1 MCRNRQRT
9 DTLHRTLTMSVSI
22 SRANPMLRRI
32 AMGVCLA
39 AGLVVP
45 CLNAQVPTSD
55 QLQQWIKAEQ
65 WQQIVDRLG
74 AVPHRSAEM
83 EFDYGT
89 ALAHLQRWPEATG
102 AFKAGQRLAP
112 HDARFPTEL
121 AGIAFQQKQY
131 PLAAARL
138 RRAHRLAPGDSYV
151 NDFLGTIYFLDDNLP
166 AALQAWNRI
175 GKPSIAEV
183 REEPQ
188 PRLRPELLD
197 SAFAFSPAA
206 TMTLRQYLDSRERI
220 HALGIFSQDQ
230 LDLRARPDGRFDA
243 VFRAEERNGFGDSR
257 LEAAF
262 LFLRGLPFQEVN
274 PEYDNARREAI
285 NFTSMVR
292 WDAQKRR
299 ILAQVSGPLHH
310 SALLRYEFLTDLRNE
325 NWIVRPSFTGTA
337 PALASLNLRHE
348 WLTADV
354 ASYARDRL
362 QWSAGAEISHR
373 DYRNVSAGTTL
384 TPAMLSS
391 GYELKQVTQIASN
404 LWRAPA
410 HRFTLHADGS
420 EQLARL
426 WSASPQTF
434 ATLRGGLGVQW
445 FPQAKGGDYET
456 VSLLRGGRTIG
467 QPPFDELFMLGL
479 ERDNDLPMHAH
490 IGTRDGRKGSAPIGR
505 DYLLENWELNKNL
518 YGNGIIAVQAGPI
531 LDIGAISDP
540 GTALGS
546 HQWLFDSGVQAK
558 LRVFGEGVALSWG
571 RDLRTGNNA
580 WYATIL
586 QRAW

>member
-1 MCRNRQRT
+1 MPP
-9 DTLHRTLTMSVSI
+9 TLTKPVQLLRARASFLRVAMS
-22 SRANPMLRRI
+22 LL
-32 AMGVCLA
+32 LA
-39 AGLVVP
+39 CCFCTPRLP
-45 CLNAQVPTSD
+45 AQQPTPEE
-55 QLQQWIKAEQ
+55 LQQWMTAQQ
-65 WQQIVDRLG
+65 WQQVVDRLG
-74 AVPHRSAEM
+74 PLPHRDAEM

-89 ALAHLQRWPEATG
+89 ALARLQRWPEATA
-102 AFKAGQRLAP
+102 AFKAGQHLAQR
-112 HDARFPTEL
+112 DARFSTEL
-121 AGIAFQQKQY
+121 AGIAFQQKRY
-131 PLAAARL
+131 ALAAAHL
-138 RRAHRLAPGDSYV
+138 RRAHRLAPDDSYV
-151 NDFLGTIYFLDDNLP
+151 NDFLGTVYFLEDNLP
-166 AALQAWNRI
+166 AAIQAWNRT
-175 GKPSIAEV
+175 GKPYVAEV

-188 PRLRPELLD
+188 SRVRPELLD
-197 SAFAFSPAA
+197 NAFAFSPAA
-206 TMTLRQYLDSRERI
+206 TMTMRQYLDSRERI
-220 HALGIFSQDQ
+220 EALGIFPQFQ
-230 LDLRARPDGRFDA
+230 LDLRARADGHFDA
-243 VFRAEERNGFGDSR
+243 VFRGEERNGFGDTR

-274 PEYDNARREAI
+274 PEYDNVRRGAI

-299 ILAQVSGPLHH
+299 ILAQLSGPLHR
-310 SALLRYEFLTDLRNE
+310 SGTLRYEFLTDLRNE

-362 QWSAGAEISHR
+362 QWSAGAEISYR

-384 TPAMLSS
+384 TQPMLSS
-391 GYELKQVTQIASN
+391 GAQLKQVTRVASN
-404 LWRAPA
+404 LWRIPA
-410 HRFTLHADGS
+410 HRFTLHADGTS
-420 EQLARL
+420 EVARL

-434 ATLRGGLGVQW
+434 AKLRGGIGAQW

-456 VSLLRGGRTIG
+456 VNLLRGGRTFG
-467 QPPFDELFMLGL
+467 QAPFDELFMLGL

-518 YGNGIIAVQAGPI
+518 YGNGILSVQAGPI

-546 HQWLFDSGVQAK
+546 HQWLFDTGVQGK
-558 LRVFGEGVALSWG
+558 VRVFGEGVALSWG

-580 WYATIL
+580 FYATIL
-586 QRAW
+586 QRVW

>member
-1 MCRNRQRT
+1 MCRNRQRIE
-9 DTLHRTLTMSVSI
+9 TLHRTLTMPVCI
-22 SRANPMLRRI
+22 LRANTMLHRI
-32 AMGVCLA
+32 ARGLSLA
-39 AGLVVP
+39 SGLLAP
-45 CLNAQVPTSD
+45 CLLAQIPTND
-55 QLQQWIKAEQ
+55 QLQQWINAQQ
-65 WQQIVDRLG
+65 WQQIIDSLSK
-74 AVPHRSAEM
+74 VPQRSAEM

-89 ALAHLQRWPEATG
+89 ALAHLQRWPEATA
-102 AFKAGQRLAP
+102 AFQSGQRLAP
-112 HDARFPTEL
+112 RDARFPTEL
-121 AGIAFQQKQY
+121 AGIAFQQKHY
-131 PLAAARL
+131 ALAAQRL

-151 NDFLGTIYFLDDNLP
+151 NDFLGTVYFLDDNLP
-166 AALQAWNRI
+166 AALQAWNRV
-175 GKPSIAEV
+175 GKPSIADV

-188 PRLRPELLD
+188 LRVHPALLD

-206 TMTLRQYLDSRERI
+206 TMTLPQYLDSRERLR
-220 HALGIFSQDQ
+220 ALGIFSQDQ
-230 LDLRARPDGRFDA
+230 LNLRARPDGRFDA
-243 VFRAEERNGFGDSR
+243 VFRAEERDGFGDTR

-285 NFTSMVR
+285 NFMSMVR

-299 ILAQVSGPLHH
+299 ILAQLSGPLHH
-310 SALLRYEFLTDLRNE
+310 SASLRYEFLTDLRNE
-325 NWIVRPSFTGTA
+325 NWIVRRSFTGTA

-373 DYRNVSAGTTL
+373 DYRAVSAGTTL

-391 GYELKQVTQIASN
+391 GYQLKQVMRIASN
-404 LWRAPA
+404 LWRIPA
-410 HRFTLHADGS
+410 HRFTLHAEGA
-420 EQLARL
+420 EQVARL
-426 WSASPQTF
+426 WSASPQAF
-434 ATLRGGLGVQW
+434 ATLRGGLGAQW
-445 FPQAKGGDYET
+445 FPQAKGGDYEM
-456 VSLLRGGRTIG
+456 VNFLRGGRTIG

-490 IGTRDGRKGSAPIGR
+490 IGTRDGRKGSAPLGR

-518 YGNGIIAVQAGPI
+518 YSNGILSVQAGPI

-540 GTALGS
+540 GTTLGS
-546 HQWLFDSGVQAK
+546 QQWLFDSGVQGK